1 MRGKTVDRSPVGF
14 YTHFPDRRDNT
25 VAGQAVWTLAY
36 TMDYICTQT
45 DGYMQYPSDTP
56 LKPPADRDRIHP
68 HKMQVTAPNASP
80 KLISAFSQTL
90 KNALPDFS
98 DRAFY
103 YLTADP
109 SF

>member
-36 TMDYICTQT
+36 AMDYICIET
-45 DGYMQYPSDTP
+45 DGYMQYPADTP

-68 HKMQVTAPNASP
+68 HKMQVRSP
-80 KLISAFSQTL
+80 RQTHRRNPFPRFR
-90 KNALPDFS
+90 K
-98 DRAFY
+98 R
-103 YLTADP
+103 
-109 SF
+109 